1 MFERMSFVYARY
13 GGMKQFRAFDLN
25 GCFTVDRLI
34 YATLIENSEE
44 NRIKLQKLASMNKA
58 NTISPLSTCYSLIAD
73 EKQRADLEHCIKRRF
88 QQLTKQDLKWMRK
101 NYGNAMKFIVRQ
113 FEENGVLTY

>member
-1 MFERMSFVYARY
+1 M
-13 GGMKQFRAFDLN
+13 N
-25 GCFTVDRLI
+25 I
-34 YATLIENSEE
+34 YIKGNNIVSVRGKVWGKIYTRRDGKIE
-44 NRIKLQKLASMNKA
+44 ID
-58 NTISPLSTCYSLIAD
+58 TISPLSTCYSLIAD

>member
-1 MFERMSFVYARY
+1 M
-13 GGMKQFRAFDLN
+13 N
-25 GCFTVDRLI
+25 I
-34 YATLIENSEE
+34 YIKGNNIVSVRGKVWGKIYTRKDGKIE
-44 NRIKLQKLASMNKA
+44 ID
-58 NTISPLSTCYSLIAD
+58 TISPLSTCYSLIAD
-73 EKQRADLEHCIKRRF
+73 KKQRSDLELCIKRRF

>member
-1 MFERMSFVYARY
+1 M
-13 GGMKQFRAFDLN
+13 N
-25 GCFTVDRLI
+25 I
-34 YATLIENSEE
+34 YIKGNNIVSVRGKVWGKIYTRRDGKIE
-44 NRIKLQKLASMNKA
+44 ID
-58 NTISPLSTCYSLIAD
+58 TISPLSTCYSLIAD
-73 EKQRADLEHCIKRRF
+73 EKQRSDIELCIKRRF

>member
-1 MFERMSFVYARY
+1 MSRTMSPTLTVTNGLTEGETIPSKKQESMFERMSFVYARY

-58 NTISPLSTCYSLIAD
+58 INLKL
-73 EKQRADLEHCIKRRF
+73 
-88 QQLTKQDLKWMRK
+88 QLRNHKGNVEFETKL
-101 NYGNAMKFIVRQ
+101 
-113 FEENGVLTY
+113 

>member
-1 MFERMSFVYARY
+1 M
-13 GGMKQFRAFDLN
+13 N
-25 GCFTVDRLI
+25 I
-34 YATLIENSEE
+34 YIKGNNIVSVRGKVWGKIYTRRDGKIE
-44 NRIKLQKLASMNKA
+44 ID
-58 NTISPLSTCYSLIAD
+58 TISPLSTCYSLIAD
-73 EKQRADLEHCIKRRF
+73 EKQRSDLELCIKRRF

>member
-1 MFERMSFVYARY
+1 MNIYIKGNNIVSVRGKVW
-13 GGMKQFRAFDLN
+13 GM
-25 GCFTVDRLI
+25 I
-34 YATLIENSEE
+34 YTRRDGKIE
-44 NRIKLQKLASMNKA
+44 ID
-58 NTISPLSTCYSLIAD
+58 TISPLSTCYSLIAD
-73 EKQRADLEHCIKRRF
+73 EKQRSDLELCIKRRF

>member
-58 NTISPLSTCYSLIAD
+58 INLKLQLRTIRETLNL
-73 EKQRADLEHCIKRRF
+73 KQ
-88 QQLTKQDLKWMRK
+88 
-101 NYGNAMKFIVRQ
+101 NYKP
-113 FEENGVLTY
+113 

>member
-1 MFERMSFVYARY
+1 M
-13 GGMKQFRAFDLN
+13 N
-25 GCFTVDRLI
+25 I
-34 YATLIENSEE
+34 YIKGNNIVSVRGKVWGKIYTRRDGKIEIE
-44 NRIKLQKLASMNKA
+44 L
-58 NTISPLSTCYSLIAD
+58 
-73 EKQRADLEHCIKRRF
+73 CIKRRF

>member
-1 MFERMSFVYARY
+1 M
-13 GGMKQFRAFDLN
+13 N
-25 GCFTVDRLI
+25 I
-34 YATLIENSEE
+34 YIKGNNIVSVRGKVWGKIYTRRDGKIE
-44 NRIKLQKLASMNKA
+44 ID
-58 NTISPLSTCYSLIAD
+58 TISPLSTCYSLIAD
-73 EKQRADLEHCIKRRF
+73 EKQRTDLELCIKRRF